1 MTSLRF
7 DSRDIAALA
16 AVAAAYYLAA
26 KFGLSLAFTT
36 KQVTA
41 MWPPTGIALAAML
54 LWGLR
59 VWPAVLVAAF
69 VVNAQIGGSLL
80 TAAAIAAGNT
90 AAPLLAAM
98 ALRRVPGFELS
109 LTKVRDVLA
118 IVVLGALLG
127 MTVSATNGGAQL
139 ALGGVI
145 PWAAFASVWWVW
157 WVGDAMGV
165 LVFAPLILSFATSRW
180 PDWSRWRWFELGA
193 LLGGV
198 VLVCLASLDDTFSP
212 AGGPFPF
219 KYAIFPFV
227 IWAGLRFDVRET
239 ALVVALVV
247 GLVVWGAA
255 KGHGEFGAGD
265 LDQRLI
271 LLEMFIAAVAVTGLI
286 LGATVTE
293 RRRAQ
298 QGLREA
304 NDRLEQRVAQRTA
317 ELADANRGLAQKN
330 EEVEAFVYIVSHDL
344 RAPLVNLQGFSNEL
358 ERSCKELE
366 AELVTLP
373 LPAASE
379 ARIRSL
385 VSDDITSSLRF
396 IRASTSKF
404 QRLIDAL
411 LTLSRTGKHEY
422 RRDSVDVGALVEQT
436 LMTLRQS
443 IDGSGAQLSVE
454 PLPAATGD
462 ATAIGQVFANLIS
475 NALKYLQPGRPG
487 RIVVGGEAS
496 GGVAHYW
503 VRDNGAG
510 IPASAQRRLFQVF
523 QRFHPELAAGEGM
536 GLAIVKRIVERH
548 GGKIWAESSEGGGT
562 TFHISLSSGAI
573 AAKE

>member
-1 MTSLRF
+1 MTSLRIGG
-7 DSRDIAALA
+7 RGIATLA

-26 KFGLSLAFTT
+26 KFGLSLAFSTE
-36 KQVTA
+36 QVTA

-69 VVNAQIGGSLL
+69 AVNAQIGGSLL
-80 TAAAIAAGNT
+80 TAAAIAVGNT
-90 AAPLLAAM
+90 AAPLVAAL
-98 ALRRVPGFELS
+98 ALRRVPAFDLS
-109 LTKVRDVLA
+109 LVRVRDVLA

-127 MTVSATNGGAQL
+127 MTVSATNGVAQL

-145 PWAAFASVWWVW
+145 PWDAFGSVWWVW

-165 LVFAPLILSFATSRW
+165 LVFAPLILSFATGRW
-180 PDWSRWRWFELGA
+180 PDWSRSQWLELGA
-193 LLGGV
+193 LLGGI
-198 VLVCLASLDDTFSP
+198 VLVCLASLDDTFSAP
-212 AGGPFPF
+212 GSPFPF

-239 ALVVALVV
+239 VLVVALVV

-271 LLEMFIAAVAVTGLI
+271 LLEMFIAAVAVTGLV
-286 LGATVTE
+286 LGAAVAE

-298 QGLREA
+298 QALQEA
-304 NDRLEQRVAQRTA
+304 NDRLEQRVLQRTA
-317 ELADANRGLAQKN
+317 ELADANKGLAQKN
-330 EEVEAFVYIVSHDL
+330 EEVEAFVYVVSHDL

-366 AELVTLP
+366 SALAAVP

-385 VSDDITSSLRF
+385 VSDDIAGSLRF
-396 IRASTSKF
+396 IRAGTSKI

-411 LTLSRTGKHEY
+411 LTLSRTGKHDY
-422 RRDSVDVGALVEQT
+422 RRDSVDVDALVEQT

-443 IDGSGAQLSVE
+443 IAGSGAQVSVE
-454 PLPAATGD
+454 PLPAAMGD

-503 VRDNGAG
+503 VCDNGAG
-510 IPASAQRRLFQVF
+510 IPANSQRRLFQVF

-548 GGKIWAESSEGGGT
+548 GGKVWAESVEGAGT
-562 TFHISLSSGAI
+562 TFHINLFSGAI
-573 AAKE
+573 TAKE